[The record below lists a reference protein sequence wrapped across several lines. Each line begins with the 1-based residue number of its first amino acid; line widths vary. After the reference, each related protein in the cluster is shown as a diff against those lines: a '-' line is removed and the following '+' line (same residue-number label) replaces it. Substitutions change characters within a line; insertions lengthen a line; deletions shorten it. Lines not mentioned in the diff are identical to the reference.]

1 MPLSSFFSSLSCVSE
16 NSSRSSRSVKSKNKK
31 AQTTTSLQVASA
43 PGEETHEAHSEDKKR
58 ISAISSYVNDHGE
71 VDSFWDVGKF
81 KVALKR
87 CDNGQKLGSDLVDL
101 ISERAKLEDNYG
113 KAVKNWSHKWTEQ
126 LNGTSSPEYETTKDA
141 WVINMKFI

>member
-16 NSSRSSRSVKSKNKK
+16 NSSRRRTAKSQRKSQ
-31 AQTTTSLQVASA
+31 AAAPLSPSA
-43 PGEETHEAHSEDKKR
+43 PGEETHEAENENRKR

-71 VDSFWDVGKF
+71 VDSFWDIGKF

-87 CDNGQKLGSDLVDL
+87 CDNGQKLGSDLMDL

-113 KAVKNWSHKWTEQ
+113 KAIKSWSHKWTEQ
-126 LNGTSSPEYETTKDA
+126 LNSNAEYETTKDA
-141 WVINMKFI
+141 WVIRL